1 MRALELSFWIAV
13 GLLLYTQIG
22 YPLLLAALAA
32 VVGEREPAAGG
43 RAAGEAA
50 PRVSLIVA
58 AHDEAAV
65 IESKVKNALELDYPR
80 DRLELIVVSDGSV
93 DETARLA
100 REAGADLVLELERAG
115 KVRALNAAVERAS
128 GDLLAFSDA
137 NSLWDREAL
146 RRLVERFDDPR
157 VGYVCGQV
165 SFEHA
170 GGDNQEG
177 LYWRYEM
184 AVRGL
189 ESRLAGVTAGNGAI
203 NAVRRD
209 LYLFLP
215 SERGQDITFPFR
227 ITKRGRRAVYEPR
240 ARARERMAATIG
252 DEFGRKR
259 RMMAGAWGT
268 MLTGGMLS
276 PRGYGPVYALEIVS
290 HRLLRYASP
299 LLHLVALAANVA
311 LLGEG
316 LVYEIALAVQ
326 LGLFAAAALA
336 PLLPWRPLRVA
347 RYYVATQAAS
357 AAGLWDFL
365 RGGIP
370 VTWDKAAGTR

>member
-1 MRALELSFWIAV
+1 MLALELSFWIAG
-13 GLLLYTQIG
+13 GLLVYAQLG

-32 VVGEREPAAGG
+32 LVGEGEPGPDERRGG
-43 RAAGEAA
+43 EV

-58 AHDEAAV
+58 AHDEAEV
-65 IESKVKNALELDYPR
+65 IESKVKNSLALDYPR
-80 DRLELIVVSDGSV
+80 ERLEVIVVSDGST
-93 DETARLA
+93 DATARLA
-100 REAGADLVLELERAG
+100 RDAGADLVLELERSG

-128 GDLLAFSDA
+128 GELLAFSDA
-137 NSLWDREAL
+137 NSLWDRDAL

-165 SFEHA
+165 SFEDA

-203 NAVRRD
+203 NAVRRES
-209 LYLFLP
+209 YLVLP

-227 ITKRGRRAVYEPR
+227 ITKRGQRAVYEPG

-276 PRGYGPVYALEIVS
+276 PRGYGPLYALEIVS

-299 LLHLVALAANVA
+299 LLHLVALAANVS

-316 LVYEIALAVQ
+316 VVYAIALGAQ
-326 LGLFAAAALA
+326 LALLAAAALA
-336 PLLPWRPLRVA
+336 PLLPWRPLNVA

-357 AAGLWDFL
+357 ATGLWDFL

-370 VTWDKAAGTR
+370 VTWDKAEGTR